1 MFLLCHPGFGW
12 GDEYF
17 SQSNV
22 RFLAL
27 DVNNTTLWHQVY
39 KFKMSLVE
47 KKTGQMVGIADQTE
61 LLELGSFRFAFEME
75 YV

>member
-47 KKTGQMVGIADQTE
+47 KKTGQMIGI
-61 LLELGSFRFAFEME
+61 
-75 YV
+75 